1 VVPPFPPTYIN
12 LEWVFAAVQ
21 TISCRVPEPLIDRLD
36 AAGDEECDFQSSIIR
51 DALVF
56 YMAENPDRIRAFR
69 EVSHRGRRR
78 SSGPEIEEAEVD
90 VEQADLEADETAGVY
105 DPTEEEL

>member
-1 VVPPFPPTYIN
+1 M
-12 LEWVFAAVQ
+12 Q

-56 YMAENPDRIRAFR
+56 YMAENPDSIRAFR

-78 SSGPEIEEAEVD
+78 SGAVEQAEVD
-90 VEQADLEADETAGVY
+90 VEQADLESDEAAGVY
-105 DPTEEEL
+105 DPTEEP

>member
-1 VVPPFPPTYIN
+1 MVPCFSPTYIN

-78 SSGPEIEEAEVD
+78 SSEPVEQAEVD
-90 VEQADLEADETAGVY
+90 VEQADLEGDEAAGVY
-105 DPTEEEL
+105 DPTEEP